1 MGVSLIYQTGQVVP
15 EKLVKM
21 KPYDEFQEMDIF
33 DPCDP
38 YGQYEVKVVSK
49 FTGYVIGHNNNPVV
63 HQGDA
68 LFHVG
73 ITD

>member
-38 YGQYEVKVVSK
+38 YGQYEGLKDIQELYGVS
-49 FTGYVIGHNNNPVV
+49 
-63 HQGDA
+63 
-68 LFHVG
+68 G
-73 ITD
+73 IED